1 MVFSHAQGMQSTAM
15 RQFAPLL
22 LVPVALA
29 LLAVGYEQY
38 SVTEDVF
45 GDTYHPNGSLAL
57 AMILTGFAIGYWSA
71 IALAAPSW
79 LAGLRAQVRAALRS
93 PRRALIAGVVLG
105 LIGLALLSV
114 TDEAGGFT
122 AYHPYGFLGLEIIV
136 LALGISIAR
145 GWQLITRA
153 RRTPDTPTH

>member
-1 MVFSHAQGMQSTAM
+1 M

-45 GDTYHPNGSLAL
+45 GDTYHPRGSLGL
-57 AMILTGFAIGYWSA
+57 VLIVTGFAIGYWGG
-71 IALAAPSW
+71 IALAQPSW
-79 LAGLRAQVRAALRS
+79 LAGMRAQLSATLRS
-93 PRRALIAGVVLG
+93 PRRALMAGVVLG
-105 LIGLALLSV
+105 AIGLGLLSV

-122 AYHPYGFLGLEIIV
+122 VYHPYDWLGLELMLVASV
-136 LALGISIAR
+136 LFNAGAWRLVS
-145 GWQLITRA
+145 RA
-153 RRTPDTPTH
+153 RRNTESP

>member
-1 MVFSHAQGMQSTAM
+1 MQSTVM

-45 GDTYHPNGSLAL
+45 GDTFRPNGSLAL
-57 AMILTGFAIGYWSA
+57 AMIVTGFAIGYWSA
-71 IALAAPSW
+71 IALAQPSW

-93 PRRALIAGVVLG
+93 PRRALIAGVVL
-105 LIGLALLSV
+105 A
-114 TDEAGGFT
+114 
-122 AYHPYGFLGLEIIV
+122 
-136 LALGISIAR
+136 
-145 GWQLITRA
+145 
-153 RRTPDTPTH
+153 